1 MNLPRDAPPLHTFE
15 CLSGIRLA
23 AVPARGT
30 EERRGA
36 TWTCSA
42 SSGLQRA
49 PSGALACFPE
59 SGSGP
64 MGLGAAV
71 VSTGICVSQS
81 AFGPGSIAITGP
93 KSERRKGASK
103 GWASCG
109 QESHWV
115 QLLSGVALQAR

>member
-15 CLSGIRLA
+15 YLSGIRLA
-23 AVPARGT
+23 AVPAKGT

-36 TWTCSA
+36 TWACSF

-49 PSGALACFPE
+49 LSGALACFLE

-71 VSTGICVSQS
+71 ASIGICVSQVPL
-81 AFGPGSIAITGP
+81 AQAP
-93 KSERRKGASK
+93 K
-103 GWASCG
+103 
-109 QESHWV
+109 
-115 QLLSGVALQAR
+115 